1 MTIREKIN
9 KLEVLEDI
17 LKTIEAMENSFKE
30 DARTMR
36 DRYEDDG
43 YPYWLEMAEKAE
55 AKADYCYS
63 YRIALT
69 KTENL

>member
-17 LKTIEAMENSFKE
+17 LKTIEVMENSFKE
-30 DARTMR
+30 EARTMR
-36 DRYEDDG
+36 DRYEEDD

>member
-17 LKTIEAMENSFKE
+17 LKTIEAMENSYKE
-30 DARTMR
+30 EGRRMR
-36 DRYEDDG
+36 ERYEEDD
-43 YPYWLEMAEKAE
+43 YPYWSEMAEKAE

-63 YRIALT
+63 YRVALT
-69 KTENL
+69 KAENL